1 MTIYDIARQV
11 GVSASTVSRVINKRP
26 GINAKTREKVEKA
39 LRESN
44 FSINEAAKGLVNQS
58 SRMIGI
64 LVSDIRNQH
73 HIEGAYMIE
82 QYFLEKGY
90 CSLLFNAGTDKEGM
104 AGYIKLLS
112 SRRVDALV
120 LIGSI
125 FQNDEVMLAI
135 ENYMPNVPVV
145 MQNGILDLP
154 NVSSV
159 VSNDGQGAYDAVVH
173 MYNKGK
179 MNIAFINN
187 NDTPSNLKKL
197 AGYRRACGE
206 LGMKS
211 REILRCEDSFSG
223 GAAATEELV
232 RMYPDVDAILY
243 SVDTLAAGGVRFL
256 VDMGLS
262 IPDDIALFGTD
273 NSPFA
278 LITNPRLSSVDTKL
292 RDLSNACAD
301 ILSRAIEDRSYR
313 KNIQIDCSL
322 VLRETT

>member
-39 LRESN
+39 LSESN

-90 CSLLFNAGTDKEGM
+90 CSLLFNAGSNKEGM

-125 FQNDEVMLAI
+125 FQNDEVMKAI
-135 ENYMPNVPVV
+135 GNYMQKVPVV

-159 VSNDGQGAYDAVVH
+159 VSNDEQGAYDAVVH
-173 MYNKGK
+173 LYNKGK
-179 MNIAFINN
+179 RNIAFINN

-197 AGYRRACGE
+197 AGYRKACSE
-206 LGMKS
+206 LGMEN

-223 GAAATEELV
+223 GAAATDELV

-243 SVDTLAAGGVRFL
+243 SVDTLAAGGVRLLIDKGFT
-256 VDMGLS
+256 

-292 RDLSNACAD
+292 RELSNACAD
-301 ILSRAIEDRSYR
+301 ILSR
-313 KNIQIDCSL
+313 
-322 VLRETT
+322 VLPSPL

>member
-39 LRESN
+39 LSESN

-82 QYFLEKGY
+82 QHFLEKGY
-90 CSLLFNAGTDKEGM
+90 CSLLFNAGSDKEGM

-125 FQNDEVMLAI
+125 FQNDEVMKSI
-135 ENYMPNVPVV
+135 GNYMPKVPVV

-159 VSNDGQGAYDAVVH
+159 VSNDGQGSYDAVVH

-179 MNIAFINN
+179 RNIAFINN

-197 AGYRRACGE
+197 AGYRKACSE
-206 LGMKS
+206 LGMEN

-232 RMYPDVDAILY
+232 RMHPEADAILY
-243 SVDTLAAGGVRFL
+243 SVDTLAAGGVRLL
-256 VDMGLS
+256 VDKGLS

-292 RDLSNACAD
+292 RELSNACAD

-313 KNIQIDCSL
+313 RNIQIDCSL